1 MLKRY
6 SKEGY
11 FGGVCH
17 GLEKHT
23 KCDAWIWRCFFIA
36 SGVVGIVPY
45 AIMWIILENVE
56 EGFDE

>member
-11 FGGVCH
+11 LGGVCH

-23 KCDAWIWRCFFIA
+23 KCDAWIWRFLFIA
-36 SGVVGIVPY
+36 TGTAAAY
-45 AIMWIILENVE
+45 LIMWIILEDVE
-56 EGFDE
+56 EGFNE

>member
-11 FGGVCH
+11 FGGVCY

-23 KCDAWIWRCFFIA
+23 KCDAWVWRCLFILTGLPIA
-36 SGVVGIVPY
+36 YLV
-45 AIMWIILENVE
+45 MWIILEDVE
-56 EGFDE
+56 EGFNE